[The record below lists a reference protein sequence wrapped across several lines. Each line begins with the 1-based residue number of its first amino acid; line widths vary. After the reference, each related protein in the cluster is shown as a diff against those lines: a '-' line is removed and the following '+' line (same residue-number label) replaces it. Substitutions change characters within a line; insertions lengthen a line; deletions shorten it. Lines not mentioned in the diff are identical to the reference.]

1 MKVKDFLSVC
11 AFEPQEIKDFSGNIY
26 LLNGRKYA
34 RYEEMEVAKVTNK
47 CGYITI
53 YLNTYGYDGEYQPV

>member
-11 AFEPQEIKDFSGNIY
+11 TFEPQEIKDFSGNIY

-34 RYEEMEVAKVTNK
+34 RIVRLSTETRKFCKELGGNK
-47 CGYITI
+47 
-53 YLNTYGYDGEYQPV
+53 NVENK